1 MLEQR
6 ISQDDKEVLIDMIR
20 EVSELF
26 EKSNVT
32 YIMYSGTLLGSYRH
46 HALIPWDDDVDFQ
59 ISINDKPKV
68 VQALAN
74 LNKEYIFVQKYNLI
88 WKIFNEYRRTPKA
101 QRRHRTQYRR
111 QRILYPQIDLFFFSE
126 NSTHAEGIGP
136 DGFPWPKSDVFPI
149 VRRHFEGFLLPAP
162 RNTKAHLER
171 IFPHFEECCVY
182 LDPWT
187 MKYQNR
193 SGCAVKCSLL
203 HSKWPFHNDT

>member
-88 WKIFNEYRRTPKA
+88 WNIDVHLKHKGDIELNIGDNEFFIRR
-101 QRRHRTQYRR
+101 
-111 QRILYPQIDLFFFSE
+111 
-126 NSTHAEGIGP
+126 
-136 DGFPWPKSDVFPI
+136 
-149 VRRHFEGFLLPAP
+149 
-162 RNTKAHLER
+162 
-171 IFPHFEECCVY
+171 
-182 LDPWT
+182 
-187 MKYQNR
+187 
-193 SGCAVKCSLL
+193 
-203 HSKWPFHNDT
+203 